1 MNLKYI
7 KKPIIRNPIVILSTI
22 ITIGIAIR
30 IIFAPFEIPMNS
42 DNFAYFMYAIDH
54 SLGQNSTMQV
64 YNNGWSFFVSFFFSL
79 YNSDNFLDY
88 MALQRIL
95 SVIISSLTAIPIYF
109 LCRKFFDEKFALLGS
124 LIFVFEPRIIQNST
138 FGIADPLY
146 ILLIVIGIV
155 LVLNFGHKKNYLAF
169 TAIALASTVR
179 IEGLLLLPAF
189 IFVFFLKNKI
199 NREKIFHISISVLIF
214 ILIISAVG
222 ILRTNESG
230 SDGFL
235 SRVNDSTK
243 DLTDSPETK
252 MYGSTINL
260 VSTGLLNMFKFIG
273 WSQIPMLIFVVPIG
287 FVLMIKDRKIIK
299 FVLGMSFFI
308 LLPAVYA
315 FSFASDTRYLF
326 PLYPIFVLMS
336 LFLFKWIYE
345 KKNKFFKIS
354 QISLIVLILISS
366 PLFLIWKD
374 VDRNYESEVYE
385 IIKEMIPSNIV
396 VNNFLPESSYIFP
409 AGINQMSD
417 FPKTWAE
424 MSVNTSKIVD
434 IRGINSME
442 ELLVQ
447 ESGYIKN
454 RFDTSVFVEKITHI
468 VVKENNDPVFLNDIF
483 ENEEK
488 YDYLIKEYDSKEK
501 GHDIHFKLFRIN
513 YDEVK
518 ISNLEQQ

>member
-7 KKPIIRNPIVILSTI
+7 KKPIIRNPIVILSAI

-30 IIFAPFEIPMNS
+30 IIFVPFEIPLNS

-64 YNNGWSFFVSFFFSL
+64 YNNGWPLFVSFFFSL

-95 SVIISSLTAIPIYF
+95 SIVVSSLTAIPIYF

-138 FGIADPLY
+138 FGITDPIY
-146 ILLIVIGIV
+146 ILLIVIGMV
-155 LVLNFGHKKNYLAF
+155 LILSSSYKKNYLAF

-179 IEGLLLLPAF
+179 IEGLFLLPAF
-189 IFVFFLKNKI
+189 VFVFFLKNPI
-199 NREKIFHISISVLIF
+199 NKEKIFHISISVLIF
-214 ILIISAVG
+214 ILIVSAVG
-222 ILRTNESG
+222 ILRTNEFG
-230 SDGFL
+230 SDSFL
-235 SRVNDSTK
+235 SRVNDSNK
-243 DLTDSPETK
+243 ELTNSLETE
-252 MYGSTINL
+252 MYGGTINL

-287 FVLMIKDRKIIK
+287 FVLMIKERKIIK

-326 PLYPIFVLMS
+326 PIYPIFALLS
-336 LFLFKWIYE
+336 LFLFRWIYE
-345 KKNKFFKIS
+345 NKNRFFKIS
-354 QISLIVLILISS
+354 QISLIVLIVISS
-366 PLFLIWKD
+366 PMFLIWKD
-374 VDRNYESEVYE
+374 VDRNHEGEVYE
-385 IIKEMIPSNIV
+385 IIKEMIPSNVV
-396 VNNFLPESSYIFP
+396 VNIFVPESAYIFP
-409 AGINQMSD
+409 AGINQIND
-417 FPKTWAE
+417 FPKTWVE
-424 MSVNTSKIVD
+424 LSMNMPKVED
-434 IRGINSME
+434 IRKMNSME
-442 ELLVQ
+442 ELLMQ
-447 ESGYIKN
+447 ESGYKENI
-454 RFDTSVFVEKITHI
+454 FDDSVFVEKITHI
-468 VVKENNDPVFLNDIF
+468 VVKEDNDPVFLNDIF

-501 GHDIHFKLFRIN
+501 GHDMHFKLFRIN
-513 YDEVK
+513 YEEVK
-518 ISNLEQQ
+518 ISNSEQ

>member
-7 KKPIIRNPIVILSTI
+7 KKPIIRNPIVILSAI

-30 IIFAPFEIPMNS
+30 IIFIPFEIPLNS

-64 YNNGWSFFVSFFFSL
+64 SNNGWPLFVSFFFSL

-95 SVIISSLTAIPIYF
+95 SVVISSLTAIPIYF

-138 FGIADPLY
+138 FGITDPLY
-146 ILLIVIGIV
+146 ILLIVIGMVFI
-155 LVLNFGHKKNYLAF
+155 LSSGYKKNYLAF
-169 TAIALASTVR
+169 IAIALSSTVR
-179 IEGLLLLPAF
+179 IESLFLLPAF
-189 IFVFFLKNKI
+189 VFVFFLKNPI
-199 NREKIFHISISVLIF
+199 NKEKIVHISISVLIF
-214 ILIISAVG
+214 ILIVSAVG
-222 ILRTNESG
+222 ILRTNEFG
-230 SDGFL
+230 SDSFL

-243 DLTDSPETK
+243 ELTDSPETK

-326 PLYPIFVLMS
+326 PLYSIFALLA
-336 LFLFKWIYE
+336 LFLFRWIYE
-345 KKNKFFKIS
+345 NKNRFFKIS
-354 QISLIVLILISS
+354 QISLIVLIVISS

-374 VDRNYESEVYE
+374 VDRNHESEVYK
-385 IIKEMIPSNIV
+385 IMKKMIPSNGV
-396 VNNFLPESSYIFP
+396 MNNFMPESSYIFP

-424 MSVNTSKIVD
+424 ISMNIPKVEEIGKM
-434 IRGINSME
+434 NSIE
-442 ELLVQ
+442 ELLTQ

-454 RFDTSVFVEKITHI
+454 RFNTSVFVEKITHV
-468 VVKENNDPVFLNDIF
+468 VVKEDNDPVFLNDIF

-501 GHDIHFKLFRIN
+501 GHDIHFKLFRID
-513 YDEVK
+513 YEKIK
-518 ISNLEQQ
+518 ISNVE